1 VLPARYEESP
11 HIMETTTLETEMLRP
26 EAAVRRVRR
35 QTRELRDFQ
44 AHVTAYLLVTWRCS

>member
-1 VLPARYEESP
+1 MLPARYEESP